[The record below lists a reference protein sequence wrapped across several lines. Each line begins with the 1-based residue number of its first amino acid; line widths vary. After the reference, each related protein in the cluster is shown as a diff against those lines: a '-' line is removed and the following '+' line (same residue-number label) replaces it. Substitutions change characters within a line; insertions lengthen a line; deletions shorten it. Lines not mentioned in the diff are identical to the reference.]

1 MADNAQLIEKL
12 GGAPD
17 SKTTL
22 RLWLRLLTCA
32 HHIESG
38 VRDGLRRDFAT
49 TLPRFDVLAALDR
62 FPDGLTMGELSRWLL
77 VSNGN
82 VTGLVTRLESEG
94 LIEKVRSAA
103 DRRSTRVKLTN
114 AGSSTFAEM
123 AHAHEGWIDQLFAG
137 LDAGEAEQLLDL
149 LGRLKDSL
157 AAAKHQDA
165 P

>member
-17 SKTTL
+17 SKTHL

-32 HHIESG
+32 HHIEAG
-38 VRDGLRRDFAT
+38 VRDGLRREFDT

-62 FPDGLTMGELSRWLL
+62 FPEGLTMGELSRWLL

-94 LIEKVRSAA
+94 LIEKVRSAK
-103 DRRSTRVKLTN
+103 DRRSTRVKLTA
-114 AGSSTFAEM
+114 AGAKAFAGM
-123 AHAHEGWIDQLFAG
+123 AEAHEGWIDQLFAG
-137 LDAGEAEQLLDL
+137 LEPAEAEQLLEL
-149 LGRLKDSL
+149 LGTLKDSL
-157 AAAKHQDA
+157 AAAKKQDA
-165 P
+165 R